1 MAFLE
6 WNPAFDTGV
15 RAIDYEHRKLV
26 DLLNEV
32 DEHLRGGRPHADVA
46 GTLGEFH
53 SLATAHLALEERI
66 LRDIGHPQLTAR
78 RRRHYQLLDQ
88 VREIMDGFERGQYAG
103 ITALPEALR
112 DWLAELM
119 DMDATVFTGLDDSKL
134 DQWGLARQATS
145 H

>member
-32 DEHLRGGRPHADVA
+32 DEQLRGGNAHAEVT

-66 LRDIGHPQLTAR
+66 LRDLDDPRFTTR

-88 VREIMDGFERGQYAG
+88 VREIMDGFERGQYQG
-103 ITALPEALR
+103 LTALPEALR

-119 DMDATVFTGLDDSKL
+119 HMDATVFTTLDEAKL
-134 DQWGLARQATS
+134 GRWGLSRKATS